1 MVVGIGTVEIAIR
14 DSRSLK
20 DKRSVVRRIIGR
32 TEAAFSL
39 AIAEVDCMDNQ
50 KRATIGFAVVGNDRQ
65 YINSKVDKVVHF
77 IERLS
82 LAEVVD
88 SAIEIMTVSE
98 LYGTPGEPPEGDDDD
113 V

>member
-1 MVVGIGTVEIAIR
+1 
-14 DSRSLK
+14 
-20 DKRSVVRRIIGR
+20 VVRRILRR

-39 AIAEVDCMDNQ
+39 AIAEVDRMDNK
-50 KRATIGFAVVGNDRQ
+50 KRATIGFAVIGNDRQ
-65 YINSKVDKVVHF
+65 YINSKADKIVQF

-88 SAIEIMTVSE
+88 SAIEIMTVSD
-98 LYGTPGEPPEGDDDD
+98 LYGTVGEPPESDCYD